1 MDEVSDEA
9 GLFAGANGVDE
20 VLAIILDQYGPEGL
34 QEFLAMVVAGADVT
48 REMLERAA
56 ELMEDAGLSEAAEM
70 VFDAAG
76 DIPPKSQQ
84 NPFDAIAER
93 ALHIDWNRRELGN
106 WSGFMFT
113 DEERIAKGRAMGLIK

>member
-1 MDEVSDEA
+1 MDEVADET
-9 GLFAGANGVDE
+9 GLFADAKGIDE
-20 VLAIILDQYGPEGL
+20 VLAVILDQYGPEGL
-34 QEFLAMVVAGADVT
+34 QEFLAMVVESHEFE

-56 ELMEDAGLSEAAEM
+56 EKMADAGLSQAAEM

-93 ALHIDWNRRELGN
+93 ALHIDWNRHECGDWTGYL
-106 WSGFMFT
+106 FT
-113 DEERIAKGRAMGLIK
+113 EEERIAKGRAMGLIK